1 MNNSKP
7 LRVLFCI
14 AINQNFFDAPA
25 DEAKNVWKAFGEMWN
40 GIHDLPG
47 IKVIGNLDDDQS
59 MVGASTGWPWTTYI
73 LADAQELSDVYAA
86 CNLFRT
92 TSVGDGKYKLWKY
105 CRVEARTGR
114 ELIIQA

>member
-1 MNNSKP
+1 MSEKKP

-25 DEAKNVWKAFGEMWN
+25 AEAKQVWAAFGQMWR
-40 GIHDLPG
+40 GIEALAG
-47 IKVIGNLDDDQS
+47 VKVLGNMDDDQS
-59 MVGASTGWPWTTYI
+59 MVGASSGWPWTTYL
-73 LADAQELSDVYAA
+73 LADVPDLDTVHAA

-92 TSVGDGKYKLWKY
+92 TPVGEGEYRLWKY